1 VSGPETAVGGRHRA
15 PAGLLEKLM
24 AAVRPEF
31 RARVLVFDP
40 ADPVFGGDACR
51 VPQCGRT
58 ARAVGMCYGHH
69 QRWTHAGRPD
79 PGSFA
84 VSGEAAGPWFGHSPL
99 TGCKVPGCGFGAARR
114 RLCPRHMNRWLR
126 AGKPDIG
133 GWAAGQPAVVP
144 GAGQA
149 ACRIGYCQL
158 WAHPGA
164 ALCYSHHRQ
173 WKGQGCPDLDAF
185 ISDRDQPAG
194 EREQADL
201 TALPDRLRLEV
212 QYALQCRRDDNM
224 IKTKPATVRSMV
236 GWLAGSGT
244 ASLLDR
250 SERDWLAACPPRAA
264 RSGHPVAL
272 LTYAHRKVT
281 ALAEGEGWDNE
292 YPRDTWHMR
301 RLGISSRCA
310 TLRFAGISQPWLK
323 DLAKRWT
330 RWRLST
336 GLEAQT
342 CYRGVRALTRISRF
356 LAAAGVTGPG
366 GISRDLLERY
376 LADLAAAM
384 AGRRAHRDHIG
395 QMATFLRDVRR
406 HRWDTSLPASA
417 VIFPEDYP
425 RPGQRLP
432 RALAGH
438 VMAQVEDPSNLERQ
452 DNPAYRLI
460 TLILIRCGLRITD
473 ATAIPSGCVVRDADG
488 APYLRYY
495 NRKMKREALVP
506 IDEELEELI
515 ARQRE
520 RNRERWPHGTPVL
533 FPRPTANIDGTRPIG
548 SSTYRDGLYRWLD
561 RCDVRDEYG
570 EPAHLT
576 PHQWRHTLGTVLINR
591 DVPQHVVQKILDH
604 DSAEMTAHYA
614 RLSDKTVRDHWEKAR
629 KVDAEGRPVQ
639 VRADGPLGDA
649 AWSKQRL
656 SRATQALPNGYCELP
671 MVRVCPHANS
681 CLTCPMFVT
690 TAEFLP
696 QHHAQRQQTLQI
708 ISVAEAAGHARV
720 AEMNRQVAGNLDK
733 IIASL
738 EDGGEGKE
746 AAAGAS

>member
-1 VSGPETAVGGRHRA
+1 
-15 PAGLLEKLM
+15 
-24 AAVRPEF
+24 
-31 RARVLVFDP
+31 
-40 ADPVFGGDACR
+40 
-51 VPQCGRT
+51 
-58 ARAVGMCYGHH
+58 
-69 QRWTHAGRPD
+69 
-79 PGSFA
+79 
-84 VSGEAAGPWFGHSPL
+84 
-99 TGCKVPGCGFGAARR
+99 
-114 RLCPRHMNRWLR
+114 MNRWLR
-126 AGKPDIG
+126 AGKPDIA
-133 GWAAGQPAVVP
+133 GWIAGQPAAKP

-173 WKGQGCPDLDAF
+173 RKTQGCPDLDAF
-185 ISDRDQPAG
+185 ISDRGQPAG
-194 EREQADL
+194 EHEQADL

-212 QYALQCRRDDNM
+212 QYALQCRHDDNM
-224 IKTKPATVRSMV
+224 IKTKPATVRSMIR
-236 GWLAGSGT
+236 WLAGSGT

-250 SERDWLAACPPRAA
+250 SERDWRAACPPRAA

-342 CYRGVRALTRISRF
+342 CYRGVRALTRISGF
-356 LAAAGVTGPG
+356 LAAAGVAGPG

-384 AGRRAHRDHIG
+384 AGHRAHRDHIG
-395 QMATFLRDVRR
+395 QIATFLRDVRR

-438 VMAQVEDPSNLERQ
+438 VMAQVEDPANLERQ

-473 ATAIPSGCVVRDADG
+473 ATAIPSGCVARDADG
-488 APYLRYY
+488 AP
-495 NRKMKREALVP
+495 
-506 IDEELEELI
+506 I
-515 ARQRE
+515 
-520 RNRERWPHGTPVL
+520 
-533 FPRPTANIDGTRPIG
+533 
-548 SSTYRDGLYRWLD
+548 
-561 RCDVRDEYG
+561 
-570 EPAHLT
+570 
-576 PHQWRHTLGTVLINR
+576 
-591 DVPQHVVQKILDH
+591 
-604 DSAEMTAHYA
+604 SAT
-614 RLSDKTVRDHWEKAR
+614 TT
-629 KVDAEGRPVQ
+629 GR
-639 VRADGPLGDA
+639 
-649 AWSKQRL
+649 
-656 SRATQALPNGYCELP
+656 
-671 MVRVCPHANS
+671 
-681 CLTCPMFVT
+681 
-690 TAEFLP
+690 
-696 QHHAQRQQTLQI
+696 
-708 ISVAEAAGHARV
+708 
-720 AEMNRQVAGNLDK
+720 
-733 IIASL
+733 
-738 EDGGEGKE
+738 
-746 AAAGAS
+746 